1 MRGGRGSIAGYPGSR
16 WSGEM
21 DAADELAKH
30 VALPLGDVCMSR
42 LSSPR
47 LVSSSNIRYWP
58 GAVVPYLSGSLLFFL
73 LYTRG
78 KLQFINNNSIYIF
91 DFFLQNRR
99 AGASLGEGTWYYHP
113 VAHPVPPDLPP
124 MANRPRRRNGK
135 RHWLDSTVVYEIGNW
150 DDQERQRSSA
160 ARPVGWPH
168 GHQPPTT

>member
-1 MRGGRGSIAGYPGSR
+1 
-16 WSGEM
+16 M

-91 DFFLQNRR
+91 DFFFCRI
-99 AGASLGEGTWYYHP
+99 GE
-113 VAHPVPPDLPP
+113 
-124 MANRPRRRNGK
+124 
-135 RHWLDSTVVYEIGNW
+135 
-150 DDQERQRSSA
+150 QERALGRVPGIITLSLIRCRRISLQWQIDLAEETASDTGSIQQWYMR
-160 ARPVGWPH
+160 
-168 GHQPPTT
+168 